1 MKKKWLVKAVSF
13 ALTSCLMLGIAGC
26 GDNSNETSSG
36 QGGEHSSAGES
47 VAKDTLTVAFRAEP
61 TNLDPHNN
69 GSLSSFAVERA
80 IFDRLVDRDE
90 NGDIVPMLATK
101 WEVLD
106 DTTIRFYLRDDV
118 YFHNGEKL
126 TAEDVVYTIQRA
138 EVMSGSKAYMA
149 AFDGENT
156 TAVEEYVVDVKMH
169 EPFAAAFNYL
179 ASARGNIVCKK
190 AVEEMGVDEYGRN
203 PVGSGPFKFVDWVSG
218 DRVNLVR
225 NDEYWGEKPAYK
237 NLVCRI
243 ITEDNSRTIELET
256 GGVDIALHVSGKDVE
271 SLNSNPDTQALV
283 GTGYSYTYIAFNTLD
298 FDLFKDV
305 RVRQALAMALDREAI
320 IQVVWNGYATVADS
334 EIPSNFMGYKP
345 ESGMEYNPEE
355 ARALLEE
362 AGFDFEN
369 TEIVYSIPNNTDQRN
384 LAEVVQNMWSAIGV
398 KVKIDTYEQ
407 ATLSE
412 KGLAGE
418 IMMYSAT
425 ESAASGDPD
434 NALYFYKDGT
444 TGRSHDDDYIREMI
458 IKGRQT
464 YDDAERTAIY
474 NELVDYLWEYTGRI
488 PIAFNSVIYGA
499 RSNVENFYPEPGYVP
514 NFAEVTFS
522 N

>member
-1 MKKKWLVKAVSF
+1 MKKGVLRKLISL
-13 ALTSCLMLGIAGC
+13 ALSSSLLLGIAAC
-26 GDNSNETSSG
+26 GKDGGGGSDSSQPG
-36 QGGEHSSAGES
+36 GGE
-47 VAKDTLTVAFRAEP
+47 AKDTLTVAFRSEP

-90 NGDIVPMLATK
+90 NGTIVPMLATK

-149 AFDGENT
+149 AFDGEGT
-156 TAVEEYVVDVKMH
+156 VAVEEYVVDVKMH
-169 EPFAAAFNYL
+169 EPFAAALNYL
-179 ASARGNIVCKK
+179 ASARGNIVCKS
-190 AVEEMGVDEYGRN
+190 AVEEMGVDDYGRN
-203 PVGSGPFKFVDWVSG
+203 PIGSGPFKYVDWVSG
-218 DRVNLVR
+218 DRITLVR
-225 NDEYWGEKPAYK
+225 NDEYWGEKPAYE
-237 NLVCRI
+237 NLVCRV

-271 SLNSNPDTQALV
+271 SLDSNEDTQALV

-298 FDLFKDV
+298 FDVFKDV
-305 RVRQALAMALDREAI
+305 RVRQALSMALDREAI
-320 IQVVWNGYATVADS
+320 IQVVWSGYATPADCDL
-334 EIPSNFMGYKP
+334 PSNFMGYKP
-345 ESGMEYNPEE
+345 QTGLAYDPDA

-362 AGFDFEN
+362 ANFDFEN
-369 TEIVYSIPNNTDQRN
+369 TEIIFSIPNNTDQRTM
-384 LAEVVQNMWSAIGV
+384 AEVVLNMWGQIGV
-398 KVKIDTYEQ
+398 KGRIETYEQ
-407 ATLSE
+407 ATLTE

-444 TGRSHDDDYIREMI
+444 TGRSHDDDHIRELLS
-458 IKGRQT
+458 KGLTT
-464 YDDAERTAIY
+464 YDETERTAIY
-474 NELVDYLWEYTGRI
+474 NELVDYLWTYTGRI

-499 RSNVENFYPEPGYVP
+499 RSNVENFFPDPGYVP
-514 NFAEVTFS
+514 NFAEVTFK
-522 N
+522 